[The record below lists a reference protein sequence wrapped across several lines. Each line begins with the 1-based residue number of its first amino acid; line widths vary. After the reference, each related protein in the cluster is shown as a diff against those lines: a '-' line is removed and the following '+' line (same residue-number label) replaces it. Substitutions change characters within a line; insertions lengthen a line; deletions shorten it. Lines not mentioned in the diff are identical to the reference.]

1 MTFDNTSVLKSKL
14 RWNSIAKPLGGLG
27 LLEDMVSKIAGIQRT
42 EDVSITHRT
51 AVIMCSDNGIVSE
64 GVSQSD
70 SRVTA
75 QVAKEIAAGRS
86 SVNMLA
92 NQFSTEI
99 LTVDIGIDSDIYCS
113 NIINKKIA
121 YGTRSIAKGPAM
133 DPSQARKAISNGI
146 EIVYDLCRN
155 GTDIIITGEMGI
167 GNTTTSRCW
176 SGQQRNVKKNCS
188 DSSRH

>member
-51 AVIMCSDNGIVSE
+51 AVIMCADNGVVSE

-99 LTVDIGIDSDIYCS
+99 LTVDIGIDLSLIH
-113 NIINKKIA
+113 I
-121 YGTRSIAKGPAM
+121 
-133 DPSQARKAISNGI
+133 
-146 EIVYDLCRN
+146 
-155 GTDIIITGEMGI
+155 
-167 GNTTTSRCW
+167 
-176 SGQQRNVKKNCS
+176 
-188 DSSRH
+188 